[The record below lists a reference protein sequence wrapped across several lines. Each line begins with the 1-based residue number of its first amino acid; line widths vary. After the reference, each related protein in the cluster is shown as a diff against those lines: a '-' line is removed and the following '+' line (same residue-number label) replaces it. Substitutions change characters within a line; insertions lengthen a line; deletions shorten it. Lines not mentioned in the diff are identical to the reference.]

1 MADGVWGG
9 SLLDEYAVRVPDV
22 LLVVPLPDVEKSGS
36 AVHADR
42 DVPRFLAPHETLDSS
57 SFEKVISSDPQNHT
71 VMRTRRCDGRNC
83 TETTQVYGAGEKLLD
98 EEPNFDRDFVDHR
111 LATVSQEMAEELE
124 RMHRSFGA
132 NLDDMFRDFS
142 ASPVD
147 EGTAS
152 SFDAHRLPEAPAN
165 VTGHSTSMSR
175 VTEMSNGHVITRSR
189 SCKDGHCVEN
199 VTESTVEDEVPSA
212 KMH

>member
-57 SFEKVISSDPQNHT
+57 SFEK
-71 VMRTRRCDGRNC
+71 
-83 TETTQVYGAGEKLLD
+83 VYGAGEKLLD